1 MKKEARMKQEIRTAG
16 APAPGGPYSQGIKT
30 ASRIYV
36 AGQRPVDAVTNV
48 IPENFAEQARLCLQ
62 NVQHVLEAGGA
73 TLDDVVAVNVFL
85 ADIGHFAEFNEIY
98 AHFFKNPYPARTTI
112 SCALRGILVEIN
124 AIAEI

>member
-1 MKKEARMKQEIRTAG
+1 MKQPIYTSK
-16 APAPGGPYSQGIKT
+16 APTPGGPYSQGIKT

-36 AGQRPVDAVTNV
+36 AGQRPIDADTNA
-48 IPENFAEQARLCLQ
+48 IPESFAEQARLCLR

-98 AHFFKNPYPARTTI
+98 SAFFKKPYPTRTTI
-112 SCALRGILVEIN
+112 SCSLRGILVEIN